1 MQEKPIRRANGRQA
15 EPERN
20 EGDASR
26 RANTS
31 DKTHRLSLSATTP
44 DLQSAWIHLLSRYHW
59 DLFGSLTFRDATHPE
74 SAYKRFRLFLS
85 MLNRKLYGPRWFKQN
100 KGVSYCVAMERQERG
115 VLHFHVLL
123 ADPELTHLLKGSWFK
138 LDGRWA
144 NELNEMWNQVAGFAR
159 IEAIKVH
166 ELVQRYVSKY
176 VVKGGEIDLGG
187 PLSSLRLEQAA
198 GQSIATASST
208 RGPHTGGHSDS
219 VPVLLVDE
227 GLRDHRDTAPV
238 TVASLLPPLQASR
251 ASRAGAV
258 AGTQEHS
265 AAVGRVNHSRMC
277 SGL

>member
-1 MQEKPIRRANGRQA
+1 MQEKPIRRADGKQA
-15 EPERN
+15 EAELN
-20 EGDASR
+20 EADASR

-31 DKTHRLSLSATTP
+31 DETHRLPLPAITP

-74 SAYKRFRLFLS
+74 SAYKRFRLFVS
-85 MLNRKLYGPRWFKQN
+85 MLNRKLYGPRWFKHN

-159 IEAIKVH
+159 IEPIKAL

-176 VVKGGEIDLGG
+176 VIKGGEIDLGG
-187 PLSSLRLEQAA
+187 PLMQRRLEQATA
-198 GQSIATASST
+198 KPIATA
-208 RGPHTGGHSDS
+208 RATGGRCLGNHSGS
-219 VPVLLVDE
+219 VP
-227 GLRDHRDTAPV
+227 GPTSGRK
-238 TVASLLPPLQASR
+238 
-251 ASRAGAV
+251 GA
-258 AGTQEHS
+258 
-265 AAVGRVNHSRMC
+265 R
-277 SGL
+277 